1 MVGLELKRGKLLS
14 VLTGPQLLRMQV
26 LGTLSSETK
35 IKTFML
41 RKGNSKLRIR
51 ETDIK
56 MDLEVTT
63 EEELE

>member
-1 MVGLELKRGKLLS
+1 MVGLELKKGKLLS
-14 VLTGPQLLRMQV
+14 VLMGLQLRRMQV
-26 LGTLSSETK
+26 LGTWSSGTK
-35 IKTFML
+35 IKIFML
-41 RKGNSKLRIR
+41 RKGNSKRRIR